1 MFTSL
6 PLYLPLFDNL
16 PSDKVL
22 SYSVHRGEWLPI
34 ATVASTISRSR
45 PWRHRRMEPKIDDAN
60 GLKGEMR
67 LSKSNNRRFFSLML
81 IFLAALILADGV
93 VTRVL
98 ATHKLG
104 VEVNPFLKAWFN
116 SNLLLVIKLVVA
128 TITLFILWFLYKT
141 RPIITT
147 IMTFILIGLYL
158 LVIVWNLMIF

>member
-1 MFTSL
+1 
-6 PLYLPLFDNL
+6 
-16 PSDKVL
+16 
-22 SYSVHRGEWLPI
+22 
-34 ATVASTISRSR
+34 
-45 PWRHRRMEPKIDDAN
+45 MEPKIDDAN